1 MEFDHIVGVHDMIIH
16 NYGAGRSIASLHAE
30 VPSDSD
36 FVAVHEEIDEAEK
49 RVWQQTGVYLVIH
62 MDPIDINNAYVNAL
76 REQTDGVL
84 RQIDG
89 QLTMHDFRVVDG
101 KRQINLIFDVVVPF
115 SYDEDAKRDLLMKI
129 YDSLKAIDSRYNPVV
144 TLDHQM

>member
-1 MEFDHIVGVHDMIIH
+1 MPKCR
-16 NYGAGRSIASLHAE
+16 AT
-30 VPSDSD
+30 PD

-84 RQIDG
+84 PSDRR
-89 QLTMHDFRVVDG
+89 TAYHAT
-101 KRQINLIFDVVVPF
+101 
-115 SYDEDAKRDLLMKI
+115 SA
-129 YDSLKAIDSRYNPVV
+129 
-144 TLDHQM
+144 

>member
-1 MEFDHIVGVHDMIIH
+1 MEVRPYCRRTRYDYPQFTVR
-16 NYGAGRSIASLHAE
+16 GRSIASLHAE

-36 FVAVHEEIDEAEK
+36 FVAVHEENRRGPKK

-62 MDPIDINNAYVNAL
+62 MDPIDIINAYVNAL

-89 QLTMHDFRVVDG
+89 QLTMHDFRIVDG
-101 KRQINLIFDVVVPF
+101 KTP
-115 SYDEDAKRDLLMKI
+115 
-129 YDSLKAIDSRYNPVV
+129 DS
-144 TLDHQM
+144 T

>member
-1 MEFDHIVGVHDMIIH
+1 MESDHIVGVHDMIIH

-62 MDPIDINNAYVNAL
+62 MDPVEI
-76 REQTDGVL
+76 
-84 RQIDG
+84 
-89 QLTMHDFRVVDG
+89 HDATLSQG
-101 KRQINLIFDVVVPF
+101 KSQHL
-115 SYDEDAKRDLLMKI
+115 
-129 YDSLKAIDSRYNPVV
+129 PVCNIR
-144 TLDHQM
+144 

>member
-1 MEFDHIVGVHDMIIH
+1 MESDPIVGVHDMIIH

-62 MDPIDINNAYVNAL
+62 MDRSISIMRMSTRCVSRPTACSV
-76 REQTDGVL
+76 RST
-84 RQIDG
+84 
-89 QLTMHDFRVVDG
+89 
-101 KRQINLIFDVVVPF
+101 
-115 SYDEDAKRDLLMKI
+115 
-129 YDSLKAIDSRYNPVV
+129 DSLPCTTSA
-144 TLDHQM
+144 

>member
-1 MEFDHIVGVHDMIIH
+1 MESDHIVGVHDMIIH

-115 SYDEDAKRDLLMKI
+115 SYDEDAN
-129 YDSLKAIDSRYNPVV
+129 A
-144 TLDHQM
+144 TC